1 MIVGQAPAK
10 VETGQGGVPFGP
22 RRGKRRSL
30 LWTWLEQAGWLEEE
44 FRARHYLSAITKCY
58 PGKSKNGKGDRLPT
72 ATERDLCRSWRE
84 RELALIQP
92 KIIIPI
98 GRVAIEQFMPELKG
112 QPLETFIG
120 QVFERAGVVL
130 VPLPHPSG
138 VSRWLNVAENRAR
151 VDEALARLQELKE
164 NLRVH

>member
-1 MIVGQAPAK
+1 VGQAPAK

-98 GRVAIEQFMPELKG
+98 GRVAIEQFVPELKG
-112 QPLETFIG
+112 RLDLVQCEVGHLPFVDAHFDVAISTS
-120 QVFERAGVVL
+120 VFSN
-130 VPLPHPSG
+130 VPTEA
-138 VSRWLNVAENRAR
+138 SR
-151 VDEALARLQELKE
+151 
-164 NLRVH
+164 

>member
-1 MIVGQAPAK
+1 M
-10 VETGQGGVPFGP
+10 
-22 RRGKRRSL
+22 
-30 LWTWLEQAGWLEEE
+30 
-44 FRARHYLSAITKCY
+44 
-58 PGKSKNGKGDRLPT
+58 

-112 QPLETFIG
+112 QPLESFIG
-120 QVFERAGVVL
+120 HVFDRDGMVI

-138 VSRWLNVAENRAR
+138 VSRWLNLPENRVK
-151 VDEALARLQELKE
+151 VDEALARLGELKE
-164 NLRVH
+164 KMGIS